1 MSSSDQLLRIFPA
14 RNIYLNINATKS
26 RRSQCSRLTLK
37 MHIVR
42 LPFALI
48 LLIQLVAIEVSCEI
62 FSAISELE
70 KLAARETEIIDQLEE
85 LAAQINHE
93 YLDR

>member
-1 MSSSDQLLRIFPA
+1 
-14 RNIYLNINATKS
+14 
-26 RRSQCSRLTLK
+26 
-37 MHIVR
+37 MHIAR